1 MAVQGTMTSSLPP
14 ACRQAGTCRGSGARY
29 VFRPPERSYLD
40 ALTSSPASV
49 SSIALSVSVTFCV
62 TSRSSQI
69 PGMCRSIRTVF
80 SGMVPSPGFQSRFF
94 VLANERTVR
103 RTRGHAFHVRIEN
116 PKRARVRTLSVFIPE
131 LRYLQFNSASG
142 INEIKSKT
150 LHSPNHPQQEI
161 HQSIHQLEGCNT
173 ARATLRSSD

>member
-1 MAVQGTMTSSLPP
+1 MPSVRRNARTWTVLADFVGFGVEHRVEYLGRLLRDEPVE
-14 ACRQAGTCRGSGARY
+14 SG
-29 VFRPPERSYLD
+29 PD
-40 ALTSSPASV
+40 
-49 SSIALSVSVTFCV
+49 
-62 TSRSSQI
+62 
-69 PGMCRSIRTVF
+69 MCRSIRMMF

-116 PKRARVRTLSVFIPE
+116 PKRARIRTLSVFIPE

>member
-40 ALTSSPASV
+40 ALTCSSASA
-49 SSIALSVSVTFCV
+49 SSIALSTSVTFCV
-62 TSRSSQI
+62 MSRSSLAL
-69 PGMCRSIRTVF
+69 GVCRPIRMVF
-80 SGMVPSPGFQSRFF
+80 SGMVPSPDFQSRLF
-94 VLANERTVR
+94 VLADD
-103 RTRGHAFHVRIEN
+103 AFHVRIEN
-116 PKRARVRTLSVFIPE
+116 PKRARIRTLSVFIPE

>member
-1 MAVQGTMTSSLPP
+1 MRTHEHQRCYRPGSCRRRACGGGSPCSAVRSCCSCGSS
-14 ACRQAGTCRGSGARY
+14 
-29 VFRPPERSYLD
+29 
-40 ALTSSPASV
+40 
-49 SSIALSVSVTFCV
+49 CV
-62 TSRSSQI
+62 TSRLSLV
-69 PGMCRSIRTVF
+69 PGMCRSIRMVF

-116 PKRARVRTLSVFIPE
+116 PKRARIRTLSVFIPE

>member
-1 MAVQGTMTSSLPP
+1 MTSSLPP
-14 ACRQAGTCRGSGARY
+14 ACRQAGTCRGNSARY
-29 VFRPPERSYLD
+29 AFRPPERSHLD
-40 ALTSSPASV
+40 APAISSASA
-49 SSIALSVSVTFCV
+49 SSISVTFCV
-62 TSRSSQI
+62 TSRSSLVSS
-69 PGMCRSIRTVF
+69 MCRPIRTVF
-80 SGMVPSPGFQSRFF
+80 SGMGPSPGFQSRFF

-103 RTRGHAFHVRIEN
+103 RTRGHAFHARIEN
-116 PKRARVRTLSVFIPE
+116 PKRARIRTLSVFIPE

>member
-1 MAVQGTMTSSLPP
+1 MTSSLPP

-69 PGMCRSIRTVF
+69 PGMCRSIRMVF

-116 PKRARVRTLSVFIPE
+116 PKRARIRTLSVFIPE

>member
-29 VFRPPERSYLD
+29 AFRPPERSYLD

-80 SGMVPSPGFQSRFF
+80 SGMVPSPDFQSRFF

-116 PKRARVRTLSVFIPE
+116 PKRARIRTLSVFIPE
-131 LRYLQFNSASG
+131 LRYLQFNSIQLQEST
-142 INEIKSKT
+142 KSNPR
-150 LHSPNHPQQEI
+150 HSTHLTTHNKKFI
-161 HQSIHQLEGCNT
+161 SLFTN
-173 ARATLRSSD
+173 

>member
-1 MAVQGTMTSSLPP
+1 MTSSLPP

-69 PGMCRSIRTVF
+69 PGMCRS
-80 SGMVPSPGFQSRFF
+80 PGFQSRFF

-116 PKRARVRTLSVFIPE
+116 PKRARIRTLSVFIPE